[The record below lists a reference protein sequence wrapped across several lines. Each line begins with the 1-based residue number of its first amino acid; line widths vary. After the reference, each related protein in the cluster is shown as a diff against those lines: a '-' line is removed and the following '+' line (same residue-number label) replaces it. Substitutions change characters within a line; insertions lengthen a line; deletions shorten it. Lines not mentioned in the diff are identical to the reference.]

1 MRRYLDEEDDEP
13 ALPLKRDRELTLG
26 AFTLL
31 GIFFG
36 LIVLC
41 ALCFGLGY
49 EVGRRGAGP
58 VLNLPAGTP
67 AKVSS
72 QPKPSAAA
80 QNTPPPA
87 AADNSGTAADS
98 APPSDSAAEPA
109 ANPQAAGPAS
119 LVHQAAAALL
129 PGRSTLAPA
138 RSPVAQPGGPY
149 MVQITA
155 VSNPDDAE
163 LLVNALKKHGY
174 QVATRREGDG
184 LIHVRLGPFAN
195 RDDASHW
202 RQKLLDDGYPATLQ

>member
-1 MRRYLDEEDDEP
+1 MRRFLDEDDDEP
-13 ALPLKRDRELTLG
+13 PPQLKRDRELTLG

-58 VLNLPAGTP
+58 ILALPAGRP
-67 AKVSS
+67 ANLTDT
-72 QPKPSAAA
+72 PKPSAKA
-80 QNTPPPA
+80 QNTSATPTDKNGA
-87 AADNSGTAADS
+87 AT
-98 APPSDSAAEPA
+98 PTP
-109 ANPQAAGPAS
+109 AGPAAF
-119 LVHQAAAALL
+119 VQQAAAALL
-129 PGRSTLAPA
+129 PGHTAPA
-138 RSPVAQPGGPY
+138 QSHSPAPPSGGPY
-149 MVQITA
+149 RVQITA

-174 QVATRREGDG
+174 QVTTRREGDG
-184 LIHVRLGPFAN
+184 LIHVRLGPFAS

-202 RQKLLDDGYPATLQ
+202 RQKLLDDGYPATLQQ